1 MDTDYSKHN
10 SSFSSGKKSSISV
23 GVALCIW
30 VVVFII
36 LLIILRAIG
45 IRWFSTIV
53 FSSIVAA
60 FVLCFIFPLKFSHG
74 KYMHKSEDG
83 IFGLIIVITWIL
95 LIVYIIWKVFT
106 DYDQNRS
113 GHSWWGNS
121 GKSSSYGYNTVS
133 NMGSIPKVKTPSA
146 PAGPF

>member
-1 MDTDYSKHN
+1 MDKDFSKHRSN
-10 SSFSSGKKSSISV
+10 FSSGKKSSISV

-30 VVVFII
+30 IVVLII
-36 LLIILRAIG
+36 LIVILRAIG

-60 FVLCFIFPLKFSHG
+60 FVLCFIFPLRFSHG
-74 KYMHKSEDG
+74 KYIHKSEDG
-83 IFGLIIVITWIL
+83 IFGLILVITWIL

-113 GHSWWGNS
+113 ESSWWNRS
-121 GKSSSYGYNTVS
+121 GKPVSYESKT
-133 NMGSIPKVKTPSA
+133 GSLSQPKTSA
-146 PAGPF
+146 TPAGPF